1 MEVKSRLKVGRKKN
15 FFLPKVKKKGW
26 MTKVLWGSLWEIH
39 ADNVSVWTKMLL
51 SPRLVKKSGLRTNFP
66 HWNESCQQNFWKL
79 HFHWV
84 TSYPTSKILTVIPS
98 LTWFLG
104 QEKNHVIQKSCYGSL
119 LQKISI
125 AWLYITIQGKI
136 SIAWLYHTIQRKS
149 VITKNFSVI
158 SVF

>member
-1 MEVKSRLKVGRKKN
+1 MICGSQITIESWEKKN

-39 ADNVSVWTKMLL
+39 ADNVSVWTKLLL

-84 TSYPTSKILTVIPS
+84 TSYPTSKILIQMLLVYCGNVTDQ
-98 LTWFLG
+98 LG
-104 QEKNHVIQKSCYGSL
+104 KDSCTEVGIWPNHL
-119 LQKISI
+119 LSFHGKE
-125 AWLYITIQGKI
+125 WLYLVKDLIYIMQ
-136 SIAWLYHTIQRKS
+136 
-149 VITKNFSVI
+149 
-158 SVF
+158 